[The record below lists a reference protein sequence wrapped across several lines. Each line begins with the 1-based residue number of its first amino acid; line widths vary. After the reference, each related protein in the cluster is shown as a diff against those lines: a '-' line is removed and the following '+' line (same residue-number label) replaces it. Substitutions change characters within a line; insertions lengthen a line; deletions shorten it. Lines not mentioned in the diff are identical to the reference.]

1 MVRAGRETISSSVEL
16 PRKTKRKILNNEF
29 LRNFYCLTCKNKK
42 RERQRERRLLFTN
55 SVLTDPSHHLSLI
68 HTMSTVAT
76 LSVSEK
82 EFTSKF
88 LTLATLNEPVLPSN
102 YQKPLKDV
110 SALGVA
116 LPALKYRYNPKRAKK
131 NLENSSLVNDQAN
144 GEVSLV
150 LKSIRNPK
158 FVLTQTF
165 QTSDTILQIKEFL
178 LNEKKVEQLG
188 QLKLLLKGKVL
199 HDNILLL
206 ELDSSSDIV
215 INVIISA
222 PKPITETTLDNGD
235 NEPVQESIADLENV
249 TLPWNDI
256 ETLLNSKL
264 NNPEEV
270 NFAMDRLKKGWNL
283 AK

>member
-16 PRKTKRKILNNEF
+16 PRKTKRKILNNEI

-102 YQKPLKDV
+102 SQKPLKDV

>member
-1 MVRAGRETISSSVEL
+1 M
-16 PRKTKRKILNNEF
+16 
-29 LRNFYCLTCKNKK
+29 KNKK
-42 RERQRERRLLFTN
+42 
-55 SVLTDPSHHLSLI
+55 
-68 HTMSTVAT
+68 
-76 LSVSEK
+76 
-82 EFTSKF
+82 
-88 LTLATLNEPVLPSN
+88 
-102 YQKPLKDV
+102 
-110 SALGVA
+110 LG
-116 LPALKYRYNPKRAKK
+116 
-131 NLENSSLVNDQAN
+131 
-144 GEVSLV
+144 
-150 LKSIRNPK
+150 
-158 FVLTQTF
+158 
-165 QTSDTILQIKEFL
+165 QIKEFL